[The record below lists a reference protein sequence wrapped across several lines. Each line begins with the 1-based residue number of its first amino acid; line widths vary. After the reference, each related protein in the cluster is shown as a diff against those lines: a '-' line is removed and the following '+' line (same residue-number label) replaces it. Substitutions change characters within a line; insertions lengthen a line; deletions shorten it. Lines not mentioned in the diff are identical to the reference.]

1 MIQQYRLTSE
11 QVNSQVVGDRE
22 LAENICQEV
31 RDQSPQ
37 GINYNVLVM

>member
-1 MIQQYRLTSE
+1 MCSGTSVE
-11 QVNSQVVGDRE
+11 SCGVEDGDRE
-22 LAENICQEV
+22 LADNIMCQEV